1 MVHDMRPAPLA
12 FVGLWIWLILAFVAT
27 LQPDFYVIWQAAG
40 IILLSLTLYDLWQ
53 LHNETSIVIQRH
65 VATSL
70 ALGVWSEV
78 TLKVHNP
85 NKTGQLIELFDDYP
99 IHSELQGLPQRLRL
113 ATTVDSEMVYRIC
126 PQQRGMNRFNGVHLL
141 IYSRYGLWKQS
152 RYYPL
157 KTQVKVYPNFA
168 AVTKYALLAT
178 QDRLGQL
185 GIRRLQRRGEGL
197 EFHQLREYQSGDVLR
212 QIDWNATSRL
222 KKLISKEYQ
231 DERDQRVIFLID
243 CGRRM
248 LAQDGVLSHF
258 DHTLNAVL
266 LLSYVALR
274 QGDALG
280 LMTFSG
286 EPRWLPPRKGINT
299 LNIVLDNLYDLQPTM
314 QASDYLWA
322 AHQFMVRH
330 PRRALVIVISNLRDE
345 ESDELLPALQLL
357 RRKHLVLLASL
368 QERILNEVLAQPVDS
383 FDAALRYTAT
393 HHYLNQRRQAHEIY
407 KEHGIIYFDTE
418 PEQLP
423 IMMVNRYLEIKR
435 AGKL

>member
-1 MVHDMRPAPLA
+1 MRPAPFTFYAL
-12 FVGLWIWLILAFVAT
+12 FIWLILALIAT
-27 LQPDFYVIWQAAG
+27 LQPIFLIIWQATG
-40 IILLSLTLYDLWQ
+40 IILFALALYDAWRVR
-53 LHNETSIVIQRH
+53 TIPTISVQRQ

-70 ALGVWSEV
+70 PLGIWSEV
-78 TLKVHNP
+78 TLKFHNS
-85 NKTGQLIELFDDYP
+85 TGNIQLIEIFDDYP
-99 IHSELQGLPQRLRL
+99 IYSELQGLPQHLL
-113 ATTVDSEMVYRIC
+113 LPTTADIEVDYSIC
-126 PQQRGMNRFNGVHLL
+126 PQRRGVNYFNGIHWLL
-141 IYSRYGLWKQS
+141 YSPWRLWK
-152 RYYPL
+152 RNCYTPL
-157 KTQVKVYPNFA
+157 KNQVKVYPNFA

-197 EFHQLREYQSGDVLR
+197 EFHQLREYQTGDTLR

-231 DERDQRVIFLID
+231 DERDQRVLFLID

-248 LAQDGVLSHF
+248 LAQDGMLSHF
-258 DHTLNAVL
+258 DHTLNAIL

-286 EPRWLPPRKGINT
+286 EQRWLPPRKGMDT
-299 LNIVLDNLYDLQPTM
+299 LNAVLNHLYDLQPTL

-322 AHQFMVRH
+322 ANQLMSRH

-345 ESDELLPALQLL
+345 ESDELLPALRLL
-357 RRKHLVLLASL
+357 RRRHLVLLASL
-368 QERILNEVLAQPVDS
+368 QERILNEVLAQPVDN
-383 FDAALRYTAT
+383 FEDALRYAAT
-393 HHYLNQRRQAHEIY
+393 YHYLSQRHQAHEIY

>member
-1 MVHDMRPAPLA
+1 MRPAPLA

-27 LQPDFYVIWQAAG
+27 LQADFYVIWQAAG
-40 IILLSLTLYDLWQ
+40 IVLLLIALYDLWQ
-53 LHNETSIVIQRH
+53 SRNTTSITIQRQ

-70 ALGVWSEV
+70 ALGIWTEV
-78 TLKVHNP
+78 TLKLHNP
-85 NKTGQLIELFDDYP
+85 NKIAQLIELFDDYP

-113 ATTVDSEMVYRIC
+113 ATTVDTEITYRIR
-126 PQQRGMNRFNGVHLL
+126 PQQRGINRFNGIHLL

-152 RYYPL
+152 DYYPL

-299 LNIVLDNLYDLQPTM
+299 LNVVLDNLYDLQPTM

-322 AHQFMVRH
+322 AHQLMVRH

-368 QERILNEVLAQPVDS
+368 QERILNEVLTQPVDN
-383 FDAALRYTAT
+383 FDSALRYTAT
-393 HHYLNQRRQAHEIY
+393 HHYLSQRHQAHEIY

-418 PEQLP
+418 AEQLP

>member
-1 MVHDMRPAPLA
+1 MRPAPFA
-12 FVGLWIWLILAFVAT
+12 FFGLLFWLILALVAT
-27 LQPDFYVIWQAAG
+27 LQPTFFVIWQMTG
-40 IILLSLTLYDLWQ
+40 IILLSLALYDAWQ
-53 LHNETSIVIQRH
+53 VRAVANISVQRQ
-65 VATSL
+65 VSASL
-70 ALGVWSEV
+70 ALGIWSEV
-78 TLKVHNP
+78 TLRLHNP
-85 NKTGQLIELFDDYP
+85 TNSIQYIEIFDDYP
-99 IHSELQGLPQRLRL
+99 IHSEWQGLPQRLRL
-113 ATTVDSEMVYRIC
+113 PTTVDTEIDYRIC
-126 PQQRGMNRFNGVHLL
+126 PQRRGINQFNGVHLL
-141 IYSRYGLWKQS
+141 VYSPWRLWKQS
-152 RYYPL
+152 RYSPI
-157 KTQVKVYPNFA
+157 KSQVKVYPNFA

-197 EFHQLREYQSGDVLR
+197 EFHQLREYQSGDALR

-266 LLSYVALR
+266 LLAYVALR

-299 LNIVLDNLYDLQPTM
+299 LNAVLNSLYDLQPTM
-314 QASDYLWA
+314 QASDYLQA
-322 AHQFMVRH
+322 ANQLMIRH

-368 QERILNEVLAQPVDS
+368 QERILNEVLAQPIDH
-383 FDAALRYTAT
+383 FEDALRYTAT
-393 HHYLNQRRQAHEIY
+393 HHYLSQRHQAHEIY

-435 AGKL
+435 GGRL